1 MPTDD
6 FSTTLAQA
14 KFLNLGNALLR
25 AARLYRDISLAA
37 LRQQPGFERMR
48 ESHASVMPHLDLGGT
63 RQNVLAARMGISK
76 QAVGQLLDEI
86 EDAGFIYRTPDPAD
100 KRARLVRL
108 TESGHLWKRRS
119 GGSGLLVALQV
130 MRDVEQQLRRAA
142 VQTDVDA
149 LSGLLQTL
157 MPGLEQ
163 LHAQLGAPPDSASAF
178 SHTPGG
184 DNEA

>member
-108 TESGHLWKRRS
+108 TESGQQ
-119 GGSGLLVALQV
+119 GLLVALQV

>member
-14 KFLNLGNALLR
+14 KFLNLGNSLLR

-48 ESHASVMPHLDLGGT
+48 ESHASVMPHLDVGGT

-108 TESGHLWKRRS
+108 TESGQQ
-119 GGSGLLVALQV
+119 GLLVALQV

-157 MPGLEQ
+157 MPSLEE
-163 LHAQLGAPPDSASAF
+163 LHAQLGTPPDSASAF

-184 DNEA
+184 DNET